1 MRMISLADMVPG
13 ECGRLERI
21 LAEGFLRE
29 RLFDMGLV
37 AGTMAR
43 CERIAPSGG
52 SSVYIVRSTRVA
64 IRHSDGK
71 QVLVEVC

>member
-1 MRMISLADMVPG
+1 MRVISLADMVPG
-13 ECGRLERI
+13 ECGRIERI

-37 AGTMAR
+37 VGTMAR

-52 SSVYIVRSTRVA
+52 SSVYIVRSSRLA

-71 QVLVEVC
+71 QVLVQVC